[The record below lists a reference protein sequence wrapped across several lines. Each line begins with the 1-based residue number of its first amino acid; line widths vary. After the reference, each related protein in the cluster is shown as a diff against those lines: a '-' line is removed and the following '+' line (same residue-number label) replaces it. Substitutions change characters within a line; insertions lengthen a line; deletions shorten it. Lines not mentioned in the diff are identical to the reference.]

1 MSDYKA
7 PVEDIAFVIEEH
19 AGMAALRALP
29 GFGEATP
36 DLVQAILEGSAQLA
50 AEVVAPLNTS
60 GDREGSRVENRE
72 VVQATGFKEAWA
84 QYVDGGWNSLP
95 FPGEYG
101 GQGLPVV
108 LATAVQEV
116 IQSANLAFSL
126 CQLLTQGAIDA
137 ILAHGSDT
145 LKDTYLPKMIS
156 GEWTGTMN
164 LTEPQAGS
172 DLAAV
177 RTRAERDG
185 DRYRIYGNKIYITWG
200 DHAMTDNVIH
210 LVLARLPDAP
220 PGVKGIS
227 LFLVP
232 KYLIDADGTRGER
245 NDVYPVSVEHKL
257 GIHASPTCVMGFGDN
272 GGAIGWLVGEENKG
286 LACMFTMMNHA
297 RLSVGLQGVAV
308 SERALQHAVAYARE
322 RVQGSTGASPARVT
336 IIHHP
341 DVRRMLLTMKA
352 LTEAGR
358 ALAYVA
364 MASHD
369 HTHHAPG
376 AESRAYHE
384 ARIALLTPIVKGWC
398 TEVSMEVT
406 SLGVQ
411 VHGGMG
417 FIEETGAAQYMR
429 DARILPIYEGTNGIQ
444 ALDLIGRKFL
454 RDGGGAMTVL
464 IAEMREAATA
474 LSAAG
479 AGAARDTAA
488 IGTALAGAI
497 DELERTAAWIK
508 ANADAAG
515 NNAGAAAFHF
525 LMLAGTV
532 AGGWQLGVGAL
543 AAARKLASGEGNAE
557 FLRAK
562 QLTARFYAEQI
573 LPRAAMH
580 AAAAMSGADTVMA
593 FEESMFG

>member
-7 PVEDIAFVIEEH
+7 PLNDIAFVLEEH
-19 AGMAALRALP
+19 VGMAGIAGLP
-29 GFGEATP
+29 GLEEATP
-36 DLVQAILEGSAQLA
+36 DVVQAVLEGVAQLA
-50 AEVVAPLNTS
+50 EEVIAPLNWP
-60 GDREGSRVENRE
+60 GDRQGARVENRA
-72 VVQATGFKEAWA
+72 VVEAPGFRDAYW
-84 QYVDGGWNSLP
+84 QYVEGGWNSLP
-95 FPGEYG
+95 FPAGLG
-101 GQGLPVV
+101 GQAMPVV
-108 LATAVQEV
+108 LATAVLEMV
-116 IQSANLAFSL
+116 QSSGIAFGL
-126 CQLLTQGAIDA
+126 CPLLTQGATDA
-137 ILAHGSDT
+137 ILAHGSEE
-145 LKDTYLPKMIS
+145 LQRTYLPKMIS

-177 RTRAERDG
+177 AARAERDG
-185 DRYRIYGNKIYITWG
+185 GHYRIFGNKIFITWG
-200 DHAMTDNVIH
+200 DHGMTENVIH

-232 KYLIDADGTRGER
+232 KFLVNADGSLGAR
-245 NDVYPVSVEHKL
+245 NDVYPRSVEHKL
-257 GIHASPTCVMGFGDN
+257 GIHASPTCVMGFGDD
-272 GGAIGWLVGEENKG
+272 GAGAIGYLVGEENKG

-308 SERALQHAVAYARE
+308 SERSLQRAVAYARE
-322 RVQGSTGASPARVT
+322 RVQGAVAGRSARAP

-341 DVRRMLLTMKA
+341 DVRRMLLQMKA

-364 MASHD
+364 MASQD
-369 HTHHAPG
+369 RIHHAPE
-376 AESRAYHE
+376 ADERRFHE
-384 ARIALLTPIVKGWC
+384 ERIALLTPIVKGWC
-398 TEVSMEVT
+398 TEMSMEIT

-417 FIEETGAAQYMR
+417 FIEETGAAQHLR

-444 ALDLIGRKFL
+444 ALDLVGRKFL
-454 RDGGGAMTVL
+454 RDGGAGMQSLV
-464 IAEMREAATA
+464 AEMRGVAAA
-474 LSAAG
+474 L
-479 AGAARDTAA
+479 RQQQ
-488 IGTALAGAI
+488 ALADVGTRLARAI
-497 DELERTAAWIK
+497 DALETTAAWIR

-515 NNAGAAAFHF
+515 VVPGAAAYNF

-532 AGGWQLGVGAL
+532 AGGWQLGVAAL
-543 AAARKLASGEGNAE
+543 AAARRLAAGEGNAD

-562 QLTARFYAEQI
+562 QITARFYAEQI

-580 AAAAMSGADTVMA
+580 AEAAQAGAETIMALDDAMFA
-593 FEESMFG
+593 

>member
-7 PVEDIAFVIEEH
+7 PVDDIAFVLAEH
-19 AGMAALRALP
+19 ARIDALAALP

-36 DLVQAILEGSAQLA
+36 DLVQAVLEGAAQLA
-50 AEVVAPLNTS
+50 AGVIAPLNAS
-60 GDREGSRVENRE
+60 GDREGARVVDRGVVEARGFRE
-72 VVQATGFKEAWA
+72 AYL
-84 QYVDGGWNSLP
+84 QYVEGGWNSVP
-95 FPGEYG
+95 FPESHG

-108 LATAVQEV
+108 LGTAVQEMV
-116 IQSANLAFSL
+116 QSANLSFSL
-126 CQLLTQGAIDA
+126 CPLLTQGAIDA
-137 ILAHGSDT
+137 ILAHGSEA
-145 LKDTYLPKMIS
+145 LKAAWLPKMIS

-177 RTRAERDG
+177 RARAERDG
-185 DRYRIYGNKIYITWG
+185 DRYRVFGNKIFITWG
-200 DHAMTDNVIH
+200 DHAMTDNVVH

-232 KYLIDADGTRGER
+232 KYLLNADGSPGER

-272 GGAIGWLVGEENKG
+272 GGAIGWLVGEENNG

-308 SERALQHAVAYARE
+308 SERAMQHAVGYARD
-322 RVQGSTGASPARVT
+322 RVQGAVPGKTGRAA
-336 IIHHP
+336 IINHP

-358 ALAYVA
+358 ALTYVA

-369 HTHHAPG
+369 HVHHNPDPDAVKHHA
-376 AESRAYHE
+376 
-384 ARIALLTPIVKGWC
+384 ARLALLTPIVKGWC
-398 TEVSMEVT
+398 TEMSMEVT

-444 ALDLIGRKFL
+444 ALDLVGRKFL
-454 RDGGGAMTVL
+454 RDGGKAMAAWIVEL
-464 IAEMREAATA
+464 REV
-474 LSAAG
+474 AAG
-479 AGAARDTAA
+479 CVGPEQASTGE
-488 IGTALAGAI
+488 ALARAV
-497 DELERTAAWIK
+497 DELERTAAWIR

-515 NNAGAAAFHF
+515 HNPGAAAYHF

-532 AGGWQLGVGAL
+532 AGGWQLAVGAQ
-543 AAARKLASGEGNAE
+543 AAARQLAQGVGNAD
-557 FLRAK
+557 FLRGK
-562 QLTARFYAEQI
+562 QFTARFYAEQI
-573 LPRAAMH
+573 LPRAAAH
-580 AAAAMSGADTVMA
+580 AAAASSGAQTLMA
-593 FEESMFG
+593 FEDAMFG

>member
-7 PVEDIAFVIEEH
+7 PLNDIAFVLEEH
-19 AGMAALRALP
+19 VGMAGIAALP
-29 GFGEATP
+29 GLEEATP
-36 DLVQAILEGSAQLA
+36 DVVQAVLEGVAQLA
-50 AEVVAPLNTS
+50 EEVIAPLNWP
-60 GDREGSRVENRE
+60 GDRQGARVENRA
-72 VVQATGFKEAWA
+72 VVEAPGFRDAYW
-84 QYVDGGWNSLP
+84 QYVEGGWNSLP
-95 FPGEYG
+95 FPSELG
-101 GQGLPVV
+101 GQGMPVV
-108 LATAVQEV
+108 LATAVLEMV
-116 IQSANLAFSL
+116 QSSGIAFGL
-126 CQLLTQGAIDA
+126 CPLLTQGATDA
-137 ILAHGSDT
+137 ILAHGSEE
-145 LKDTYLPKMIS
+145 LQRTYLPKMIS

-177 RTRAERDG
+177 AARAEREG
-185 DRYRIYGNKIYITWG
+185 GHYRIFGNKIFITWG
-200 DHAMTDNVIH
+200 DHGMTENVIH

-232 KYLIDADGTRGER
+232 KVLVNADGSLGAR
-245 NDVYPVSVEHKL
+245 NDVYPRSVEHKL
-257 GIHASPTCVMGFGDN
+257 GIHASPTCVMGFGDD
-272 GGAIGWLVGEENKG
+272 GAGAIGYLVGEEGKG

-308 SERALQHAVAYARE
+308 SERSLQRAVAYARE
-322 RVQGSTGASPARVT
+322 RVQGAVAGRSARAP

-341 DVRRMLLTMKA
+341 DVRRMLLQMKA

-364 MASHD
+364 MASQD
-369 HTHHAPG
+369 RIHHAPE
-376 AESRAYHE
+376 ADERRFHE
-384 ARIALLTPIVKGWC
+384 QRIALLTPIVKGWC
-398 TEVSMEVT
+398 TEMSMEIT

-417 FIEETGAAQYMR
+417 FIEETGAAQHLR

-444 ALDLIGRKFL
+444 ALDLVGRKFL
-454 RDGGGAMTVL
+454 RDGGAGMQSLV
-464 IAEMREAATA
+464 AEMRGVAAA
-474 LSAAG
+474 L
-479 AGAARDTAA
+479 RQQQ
-488 IGTALAGAI
+488 ALADVGTRLARAI
-497 DELERTAAWIK
+497 DALETTAAWIR

-515 NNAGAAAFHF
+515 VVPGAAAYNF

-532 AGGWQLGVGAL
+532 AGGWQLGVAAL
-543 AAARKLASGEGNAE
+543 AAARRLAAGEGNAD

-562 QLTARFYAEQI
+562 QITARFYAEQI

-580 AAAAMSGADTVMA
+580 AEAAQAGAEAIMALDEAMFA
-593 FEESMFG
+593 